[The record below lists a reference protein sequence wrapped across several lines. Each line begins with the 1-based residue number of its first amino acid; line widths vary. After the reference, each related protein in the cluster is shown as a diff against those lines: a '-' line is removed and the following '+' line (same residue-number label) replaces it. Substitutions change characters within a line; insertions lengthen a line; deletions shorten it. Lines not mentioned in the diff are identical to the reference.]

1 MIVATII
8 STYILYRFTSP
19 EASSRE
25 VTWQEFRS
33 AFLDKGLVDRL
44 VVVNRSKVNVYL
56 HNNATENMYALQPGT
71 QMLGSPQYWFS
82 VGSVEAFERHLEE
95 AQRELGIPSNERI
108 PVAYHESI
116 SMASTLLHFAPTI
129 ILAGLLFYFTRRAT
143 GSAGS
148 GGGGGIFGI
157 GKSRAKLFNQE
168 PEV

>member
-1 MIVATII
+1 MKTLRNPRLPGPNNNKNNKNNKNNNNNDMRANMNMIIATII

-82 VGSVEAFERHLEE
+82 VGSVE
-95 AQRELGIPSNERI
+95 GI
-108 PVAYHESI
+108 
-116 SMASTLLHFAPTI
+116 
-129 ILAGLLFYFTRRAT
+129 
-143 GSAGS
+143 
-148 GGGGGIFGI
+148 
-157 GKSRAKLFNQE
+157 
-168 PEV
+168 

>member
-1 MIVATII
+1 MG
-8 STYILYRFTSP
+8 RG
-19 EASSRE
+19 EAL
-25 VTWQEFRS
+25 
-33 AFLDKGLVDRL
+33 A
-44 VVVNRSKVNVYL
+44 
-56 HNNATENMYALQPGT
+56 
-71 QMLGSPQYWFS
+71 
-82 VGSVEAFERHLEE
+82 RHLEE
-95 AQRELGIPSNERI
+95 AQSELGIPSTERI

-168 PEV
+168 TDVKVKFENVAGMDEAKQEIMEFVSFLKNPERYERLGAKIPRGAILSGPPGTGKTLVAKATAGEAGVRVSFSQRTLPTNREV

>member
-1 MIVATII
+1 
-8 STYILYRFTSP
+8 
-19 EASSRE
+19 
-25 VTWQEFRS
+25 
-33 AFLDKGLVDRL
+33 
-44 VVVNRSKVNVYL
+44 
-56 HNNATENMYALQPGT
+56 MYALQPGT

-168 PEV
+168 TDVKVKFENVAGMDEAKQEIMEFVSFLKNPERYERLGAKTVSYTHLTLPTTPYV

>member
-1 MIVATII
+1 M
-8 STYILYRFTSP
+8 
-19 EASSRE
+19 
-25 VTWQEFRS
+25 
-33 AFLDKGLVDRL
+33 
-44 VVVNRSKVNVYL
+44 
-56 HNNATENMYALQPGT
+56 
-71 QMLGSPQYWFS
+71 
-82 VGSVEAFERHLEE
+82 GSVEAFERHLEE

-168 PEV
+168 TDVKVKFENVAGMDEEKQEIMEFVSFLKNPDR